1 MNMVVPNLLFCCQQ
15 INNAMSIQNTIVVI
29 DDEPQIRKILSI
41 TLEAEDYKV
50 IEAAKGKEG
59 IVAVANF
66 HPQLVILD
74 LGLPDQDGF
83 SVLREIRTWSKVPVV
98 ILSVKSAEDDIVKAL
113 DLGADDYMT
122 KPFNTSELLARIR
135 ANIRRNQ
142 QAETEAIR
150 VNGKMK
156 IDFTKRLIYKSNKE
170 LKLTNTEYLLL
181 FLFFKNI
188 DKVLTHN
195 FVLKE
200 IWGPSHT
207 EDSQYLRVFIG
218 QIRKKIED
226 DAAHPKYIVTESGVG
241 YRMKL
246 LNS

>member
-1 MNMVVPNLLFCCQQ
+1 M
-15 INNAMSIQNTIVVI
+15 AAQNSIVVI
-29 DDEPQIRKILSI
+29 DDESQIRKILSI
-41 TLEAEDYKV
+41 TLEAEEYKV
-50 IEAAKGKEG
+50 IEAAKGKDG
-59 IVAVANF
+59 IVAVANN

-83 SVLREIRTWSKVPVV
+83 SVLKEIRTWSDVPVI
-98 ILSVKSAEDDIVKAL
+98 ILSVRNSEEDIVKAL
-113 DLGADDYMT
+113 DLGADDYIT
-122 KPFNTSELLARIR
+122 KPFNTSELHARIR

-142 QAETEAIR
+142 KVENENIL
-150 VNGKMK
+150 VNGKLK
-156 IDFTKRLIYKSNKE
+156 IDFTKRIVYLNNKE

-200 IWGPSHT
+200 IWGPTHM

-226 DAAHPKYIVTESGVG
+226 DASRPKYIITESGVG
-241 YRMKL
+241 YRMRQTG
-246 LNS
+246 S

>member
-1 MNMVVPNLLFCCQQ
+1 MP
-15 INNAMSIQNTIVVI
+15 AQNTIIVI
-29 DDEPQIRKILSI
+29 DDEPQIRRILKI

-50 IEAAKGKEG
+50 IEAVKGKDG
-59 IVAVANF
+59 IAAVANY
-66 HPQLVILD
+66 HSQLVILD
-74 LGLPDQDGF
+74 LGLPDQDGL
-83 SVLREIRTWSKVPVV
+83 SVLKEIRSWSQVPVI
-98 ILSVKSAEDDIVKAL
+98 ILSVKRAEEDIVRAL
-113 DLGADDYMT
+113 DLGADDYIT

-135 ANIRRNQ
+135 ANIRRVQ
-142 QAETEAIR
+142 QPESETVS
-150 VNGKMK
+150 VNGKLK
-156 IDFTKRLIYKSNKE
+156 IDFIKRIIYKSNKE

-226 DAAHPKYIVTESGVG
+226 DAARPKYIVTESGVG

-246 LNS
+246 IS

>member
-1 MNMVVPNLLFCCQQ
+1 MAP
-15 INNAMSIQNTIVVI
+15 QNCIVVI
-29 DDEPQIRKILSI
+29 DDESQIRKILSI

-50 IEAAKGKEG
+50 IEAAKGKDG

-83 SVLREIRTWSKVPVV
+83 SVLKEIRTWSNVPVI
-98 ILSVKSAEDDIVKAL
+98 ILSVKSSEEDIVKAL
-113 DLGADDYMT
+113 DLGADDYIT
-122 KPFNTSELLARIR
+122 KPFNTSELHARIR

-142 QAETEAIR
+142 QIENEPFL
-150 VNGKMK
+150 VNGKLK
-156 IDFTKRLIYKSNKE
+156 IDFSKRIVLRGNKE

-181 FLFFKNI
+181 NLFFKNL

-200 IWGPSHT
+200 IWGPTHT

-226 DAAHPKYIVTESGVG
+226 DASQPKYILTESGVG

-246 LNS
+246 LA

>member
-1 MNMVVPNLLFCCQQ
+1 MAP
-15 INNAMSIQNTIVVI
+15 QNCIVVI
-29 DDEPQIRKILSI
+29 DDESQIRKILSI

-50 IEAAKGKEG
+50 IEASKGKDG
-59 IVAVANF
+59 IIAVANF

-83 SVLREIRTWSKVPVV
+83 SVLKEIRTWSNVPVI
-98 ILSVKSAEDDIVKAL
+98 ILSVKSSEDDIVKAL
-113 DLGADDYMT
+113 DLGADDYIT
-122 KPFNTSELLARIR
+122 KPFNTSELHARIR

-142 QAETEAIR
+142 QIENEPFL
-150 VNGKMK
+150 VNGKLK
-156 IDFTKRLIYKSNKE
+156 IDFSKRIVLKGNKE

-181 FLFFKNI
+181 NLFFKNV

-200 IWGPSHT
+200 IWGPTHA

-226 DAAHPKYIVTESGVG
+226 
-241 YRMKL
+241 
-246 LNS
+246 